1 MERPFLLKQKINKP
15 MLKEELEKILIG
27 KQTVVPLN
35 YRSKEVEQIITL
47 FKQYIKAKMPKKH
60 WKVKREDYNEDIQAY
75 WETQRQ
81 EQGRNQA
88 IQETTEALLEDLGD
102 LTKEKTWQE

>member
-1 MERPFLLKQKINKP
+1 
-15 MLKEELEKILIG
+15 
-27 KQTVVPLN
+27 
-35 YRSKEVEQIITL
+35 
-47 FKQYIKAKMPKKH
+47 MPKKH